1 MMRMNSQA
9 KLFSKAH
16 RNDACFDVYTDSEQT
31 IDGYSTILI
40 HTGIKIVL
48 PYGYEGV
55 VRLDIVGKYV

>member
-1 MMRMNSQA
+1 MNSQA